1 MLRILSLALLKGMLA
16 SEDLPP
22 TQALQGDDECR
33 GDDACAVNALQ
44 VKATDASGRDEP
56 EDTVADLD
64 HITPEDTELGAHY
77 ADGFL
82 ANMCHGVGYCAIGGY
97 MIVAGHGDAH
107 GMESIHGSNAGYYD
121 SMLRAAYNRC
131 ASGSCVLITNPV
143 GHRTQSRFHIHYR
156 HFNGGGASLKKR
168 LENQLCGTH
177 GWENFSECGTGK
189 AKFFSGYPAVFR
201 EVLGQYGGHLA
212 NVGVT
217 VWPGSCG
224 HGVIVL
230 ATTHCSIEHSI
241 SAKAALLYV
250 SHTRTAYCTITGQ
263 LSILTDP
270 DCRRRYWKPSWSLCF
285 AKQQPEEAEGTVEPW
300 QSQDYVLVRFAIDQA
315 SLQSVVDTSLRW
327 DARHI
332 KRIPG
337 REGAHWEE
345 DGTVDADAARAVLR
359 LGALDASAEVAKKAL
374 EDLQLDVDE
383 VLLMELVDY
392 ASKRGT
398 LPEVQ
403 DLVAKALAEVLTEL
417 DDPKNA
423 QTALE
428 LLTQLFREES
438 TSRITVAKCLE
449 RIYATNLKDE
459 EQVFMAF
466 KFLLRPGLSLTNGST
481 PEASEL
487 RDVLLAAGI
496 SLIEQHGETYADGLI
511 AIVEQFEDS
520 AASTAGGESAH
531 LGIAVFLGGLS
542 KHLAADHV
550 KVPEIL
556 PRLLQR
562 LQDKTS
568 TTSVQ
573 NAIVKVMP
581 PLMKQNKEK
590 AAETLDQLLETALA
604 PKTDAVTRRGA
615 AMGVG
620 ATVKGLGIQ
629 AVRQH
634 NILITIGAAAEDKKS
649 AAVREGALLCL
660 EGLTMMLGRLFE
672 PYVVSSLPLL
682 LQNGSVRNSAA
693 VREDPSVGDCE
704 RCSSFMTVVPNE
716 RRIGAFSDSQQ
727 SVRNASQ
734 VAAGAMMSQLSG
746 PGVKQVL
753 TPLLAGIQDKQ
764 WRTKLGSIELLASMT
779 QCLEK
784 QLAAC
789 LPQVVPALC
798 TVINDQHAKVK
809 EAAREA
815 INKVGS
821 IISSPEIKAIA
832 PQLISAM
839 TDGAQFE
846 HITRNVLDK
855 LLATS
860 FVHHIDAPSLS
871 LVCPLIHRAMKERSG
886 DMKRK
891 GAQIVGAMVL
901 LIKDAKDIQPYLE
914 MLIPQLKVTLVDQVP
929 DVRATSAKAF
939 GTLANAL
946 PEDMLGHLDGLA
958 STKSPKYRRDVLPWL
973 FEMLRSSGS
982 AVERSGAAHGLS
994 EVLMA
999 KGSDRIE
1006 MLLPDILTNASNQ
1019 EADPEAREG
1028 YMGLF
1033 CYLPVAMG
1041 STFEPLAFTR

>member
-1 MLRILSLALLKGMLA
+1 M
-16 SEDLPP
+16 P
-22 TQALQGDDECR
+22 
-33 GDDACAVNALQ
+33 
-44 VKATDASGRDEP
+44 
-56 EDTVADLD
+56 
-64 HITPEDTELGAHY
+64 
-77 ADGFL
+77 
-82 ANMCHGVGYCAIGGY
+82 
-97 MIVAGHGDAH
+97 
-107 GMESIHGSNAGYYD
+107 
-121 SMLRAAYNRC
+121 
-131 ASGSCVLITNPV
+131 
-143 GHRTQSRFHIHYR
+143 
-156 HFNGGGASLKKR
+156 
-168 LENQLCGTH
+168 
-177 GWENFSECGTGK
+177 
-189 AKFFSGYPAVFR
+189 
-201 EVLGQYGGHLA
+201 
-212 NVGVT
+212 
-217 VWPGSCG
+217 
-224 HGVIVL
+224 
-230 ATTHCSIEHSI
+230 
-241 SAKAALLYV
+241 
-250 SHTRTAYCTITGQ
+250 
-263 LSILTDP
+263 
-270 DCRRRYWKPSWSLCF
+270 
-285 AKQQPEEAEGTVEPW
+285 
-300 QSQDYVLVRFAIDQA
+300 
-315 SLQSVVDTSLRW
+315 DTSSGF
-327 DARHI
+327 
-332 KRIPG
+332 P
-337 REGAHWEE
+337 
-345 DGTVDADAARAVLR
+345 AARARIGRKPLLELSGRLR
-359 LGALDASAEVAKKAL
+359 VRNVRAGSFGWSDRADQHGMNTPEEVAKKAL

-581 PLMKQNKEK
+581 PLMKQNKEQRPFGRGMLQK
-590 AAETLDQLLETALA
+590 IQFGKTMMNGHRVADVLRSVFPPLKGRSVRRWAKLLS
-604 PKTDAVTRRGA
+604 P
-615 AMGVG
+615 
-620 ATVKGLGIQ
+620 
-629 AVRQH
+629 RQ
-634 NILITIGAAAEDKKS
+634 DKKS

-682 LQNGSVRNSAA
+682 LQ
-693 VREDPSVGDCE
+693 
-704 RCSSFMTVVPNE
+704 
-716 RRIGAFSDSQQ
+716 AFSDSQQ

-946 PEDMLGHLDGLA
+946 PEDMLG
-958 STKSPKYRRDVLPWL
+958 DVLPWL

-1019 EADPEAREG
+1019 DG
-1028 YMGLF
+1028 ML
-1033 CYLPVAMG
+1033 LSG
-1041 STFEPLAFTR
+1041 SGSVG